1 VTSIPLFFAALQS
14 LRTLSKCLLEET
26 KIPRE
31 LDIRVTPEYQY
42 MGKCLPREVI
52 RTSVKSQGLH
62 DVQPVK
68 RTIDAV
74 FKLTLPNRSRKLT
87 ERISKSG
94 WETDRKRSSKG

>member
-1 VTSIPLFFAALQS
+1 MRCQNVNLF
-14 LRTLSKCLLEET
+14 LRK
-26 KIPRE
+26 P
-31 LDIRVTPEYQY
+31 
-42 MGKCLPREVI
+42 LPREVI

-87 ERISKSG
+87 KRIFKSG
-94 WETDRKRSSKG
+94 WETDQKRSNKG